1 MDLTPVARRSLPDA
15 VFEQLIT
22 QVLDGSL
29 PPGAALPAE
38 RALTEQLGVNR
49 QAVREALK
57 RLHQAGLVEIVQ
69 GDATRVR
76 DYRRSGGLDVLP
88 RLLVRPD
95 GSVDVHVARSVMEMR
110 ACIGPDVARL
120 AAERAVPA
128 DADQLAE
135 VVDAMAAAAQ
145 RASGPGD
152 ELEALAALDWA
163 FWEVLIDAADNIAY
177 RLAFNRLRDAAQP
190 LAPLMRTLLEVEL
203 HDLAAHRALAAAVAA
218 GQPDR
223 AQRSAQRL
231 LRAGLAAVVTVAAQ
245 PGAG

>member
-38 RALTEQLGVNR
+38 RSLTEQLGVNR

-128 DADQLAE
+128 AADQLAE
-135 VVDAMAAAAQ
+135 IVEAMAEAA
-145 RASGPGD
+145 RDASGPGD
-152 ELEALAALDWA
+152 ELEALADLDWA

-177 RLAFNRLRDAAQP
+177 RLAFNGLRDAARP

-203 HDLAAHRALAAAVAA
+203 HDLAAHRALATAVAT

-223 AQRSAQRL
+223 AQRAAQRL

-245 PGAG
+245 PEAG